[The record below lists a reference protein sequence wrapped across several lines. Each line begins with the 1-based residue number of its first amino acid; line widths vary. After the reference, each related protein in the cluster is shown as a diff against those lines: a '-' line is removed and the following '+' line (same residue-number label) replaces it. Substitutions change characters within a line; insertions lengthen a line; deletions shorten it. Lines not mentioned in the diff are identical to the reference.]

1 MRFIYS
7 VLYAVL
13 LPALLFVFSV
23 QVSHGG
29 TGITPAATIEVVT
42 VFDSPK
48 THSNIFPQDIDDFG
62 RIVGIV
68 SSLTNPLQ
76 SHGFLRLRNG
86 RFAPAIIEPDADTYT
101 ATTGISNTG
110 VICASMAFASIAGTI
125 ITIDIPGAGD
135 FVFAN
140 DINNAGEIVGSYTT
154 QIVGEMHGFF
164 RDAAGNVTAPID
176 APGATQTDLRGIN
189 DNSVIVGN
197 ALDALGQHGL
207 VLQLPSDV
215 TTFDY
220 SGGSSTKFRG
230 INKNGLITGYYIGS
244 VDFIAHGTV
253 AR

>member
-29 TGITPAATIEVVT
+29 TGTTPAATIEVVT

-101 ATTGISNTG
+101 ATTGINNTG
-110 VICASMAFASIAGTI
+110 VICGDYVDSSRLDHGYFFSIAG
-125 ITIDIPGAGD
+125 
-135 FVFAN
+135 
-140 DINNAGEIVGSYTT
+140 
-154 QIVGEMHGFF
+154 GFSQF
-164 RDAAGNVTAPID
+164 
-176 APGATQTDLRGIN
+176 
-189 DNSVIVGN
+189 
-197 ALDALGQHGL
+197 
-207 VLQLPSDV
+207 DV
-215 TTFDY
+215 PRRY
-220 SGGSSTKFRG
+220 RYGGVKSQ
-230 INKNGLITGYYIGS
+230 
-244 VDFIAHGTV
+244 
-253 AR
+253 

>member
-1 MRFIYS
+1 MVISFRLPVAFPNSTCPGAIGTAVS
-7 VLYAVL
+7 KVNDAGDFCGGYAD
-13 LPALLFVFSV
+13 P
-23 QVSHGG
+23 
-29 TGITPAATIEVVT
+29 
-42 VFDSPK
+42 
-48 THSNIFPQDIDDFG
+48 
-62 RIVGIV
+62 
-68 SSLTNPLQ
+68 
-76 SHGFLRLRNG
+76 
-86 RFAPAIIEPDADTYT
+86 
-101 ATTGISNTG
+101 NTF
-110 VICASMAFASIAGTI
+110 ASMAFASIAGTI

-230 INKNGLITGYYIGS
+230 INNNGLITGYYIGS
-244 VDFIAHGTV
+244 VDFIAHGIV
-253 AR
+253 ARLS